1 MKKTMHRSLASA
13 SVIAVAATL
22 AAATAAWAQP
32 APKTT
37 RAALE
42 GHWTLVSIVNEKDGV
57 KSDSRLGANPL
68 GLFIY
73 DRSGRYSVQIYT
85 QGLAPIAAND
95 RYKGTAEEYKAIMH
109 GSLSHFGTYTVDE
122 KAGTFTLRPVA
133 GNYPNWVGKD
143 QPRKF
148 AVSGDELK
156 ILNPSSSGDPTSK
169 SYLTLKRAK

>member
-1 MKKTMHRSLASA
+1 MKNTMRK
-13 SVIAVAATL
+13 AVALSTVTVAAI
-22 AAATAAWAQP
+22 AAAGVSWAQP

-42 GHWTLVSIVNEKDGV
+42 GSWTLVSIVNEKDGV
-57 KSDSRLGANPL
+57 KSDSPMGANPL

-73 DRSGRYSVQIYT
+73 DRGGRYSVQIYR

-95 RYKGTAEEYKAIMH
+95 RNKGTAEEYKAIMQ

-122 KAGTFTLRPVA
+122 KAGTFTIRPVA

-148 AVSGDELK
+148 TVTGDELK
-156 ILNPSSSGDPTSK
+156 ILNPSSSGDPASK